1 MWFKTFLF
9 ALATSAF
16 GVCFTATAQAAP
28 ECLATDN
35 AELCGIAGDTLT
47 DNPPFSQ
54 LHSETGADQAA
65 RMRRHQERRGRARAI
80 LAGLAAP
87 TWRDLYRAGYVIAY
101 GDTPE
106 EDLLAHAIAI
116 RALSLAPDENDT
128 HFLIAMTIDEI
139 GRRYVGAQLYGRQK
153 YFTLTE
159 TGAVGQQCLPQMIDP
174 PLPASV
180 GVAFHA
186 LPEGFERCPPG
197 VGVIAPR

>member
-1 MWFKTFLF
+1 
-9 ALATSAF
+9 
-16 GVCFTATAQAAP
+16 
-28 ECLATDN
+28 
-35 AELCGIAGDTLT
+35 
-47 DNPPFSQ
+47 
-54 LHSETGADQAA
+54 
-65 RMRRHQERRGRARAI
+65 MRRHGERRLRARAI
-80 LAGLAAP
+80 LDEMAAP

-116 RALSLAPDENDT
+116 RALSLAPDESDT

-153 YFTLTE
+153 YFALSE
-159 TGAVGQQCLPQMIDP
+159 TGTVSLQCLPQMIDP

-186 LPEGFERCPPG
+186 PPEGFAHCPPG